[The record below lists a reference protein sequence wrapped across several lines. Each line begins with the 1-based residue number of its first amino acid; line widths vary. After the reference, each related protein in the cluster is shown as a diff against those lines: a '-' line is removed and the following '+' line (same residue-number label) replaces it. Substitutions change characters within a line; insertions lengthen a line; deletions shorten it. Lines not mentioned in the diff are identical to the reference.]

1 MGKINLLD
9 SSVYNHISAGEVVTN
24 PSAVVKEL
32 VENSI
37 DAGADKITIEVE
49 GGGIT
54 KIRVIDNG
62 SGMEKDDVKKAFL
75 SHATSKISNIDD
87 IFHISTLGFR
97 GEALAS
103 IGAVSKANI
112 VTKTRDTDTGVSLSV
127 EGGVFGDVTECASTD
142 GTSVTVTNLF
152 YNTPARL
159 KFLKAT
165 RFEQSDINK
174 VVSRFILGHP
184 QISFT
189 YLVDG
194 ELFYQSSSGTLF
206 DAIYSVYGAEF
217 LQEMFSMDIKENGI
231 HLSGY
236 ICTPLGT
243 KNSNSWQNTFVNGRW
258 VESKSISTACFN
270 AYSNYVMKN
279 KYPSYILNIEIDP
292 RDVDINVSPQKT
304 EAKFVRDVDVLNL
317 TYKGVALALAK
328 HEKEQ
333 EEKENVERLGAT
345 PTIDKDE
352 KVVINANSFNPNLFE
367 CDKPSEKPIS
377 VTVEEQPE
385 SHLNDTTV
393 QIFEGYNEVKKVE
406 DIKPVSKIVFNS
418 PSSVMSEVMKMEA
431 DKIHKTLS
439 QSTFLEEDE
448 PFKIVGVAFTTYIIV
463 ESGEQLYFIDQH
475 AAHERVLY
483 DKFVAEVKSGD
494 VHSQPLLIPFTLNT
508 SYAESEFLEKYKSE
522 LSSMGFEIDVF
533 GNNAYKISAV
543 PEILSDL
550 DLNIFFRDI
559 FSELNYLTNQ
569 NELIKDKIATKACRS
584 AIKAGDKIGD
594 DEIALL
600 IKMVNSS
607 DSPLQCPH
615 GRPFVVKVTKT
626 ELEKWFKRIVC

>member
-37 DAGADKITIEVE
+37 DAGADRITIEVE

-112 VTKTRDTDTGVSLSV
+112 LTKTRDNDTGASLLV
-127 EGGVFGDVTECASTD
+127 EGGVFGDVTECATTD
-142 GTSVTVTNLF
+142 GTTVSVANLF

-159 KFLKAT
+159 KFLKSQ
-165 RFEQSDINK
+165 RFELNDINK

-194 ELFYQSSSGTLF
+194 EVFYQSTSGSLY
-206 DAIYSVYGAEF
+206 DAMYSVYGADF
-217 LQEMFSMDIKENGI
+217 LQEMFKIDASENGI

-236 ICTPLGT
+236 ICTPFGA
-243 KNSNSWQNTFVNGRW
+243 KNSNSWQNTFINGRW
-258 VESKSISTACFN
+258 VESRGVSSVCFN

-279 KYPSYILNIEIDP
+279 KHPAYVLNIEIDP
-292 RDVDINVSPQKT
+292 SEVDINVSPQKT
-304 EAKFVRDVDVLNL
+304 EAKFVRETDVLNFVF
-317 TYKGVALALAK
+317 KSVEFALAK

-333 EEKENVERLGAT
+333 EEKESVEKLSSIPALEKGEDIVVNVS
-345 PTIDKDE
+345 
-352 KVVINANSFNPNLFE
+352 SFNSIQIRGNEPKVE
-367 CDKPSEKPIS
+367 PIRI
-377 VTVEEQPE
+377 TIEEEPKNQ
-385 SHLNDTTV
+385 LNDTTV
-393 QIFEGYNEVKKVE
+393 KIFDGYNYTPKIENTRPASKV
-406 DIKPVSKIVFNS
+406 VFNS

-439 QSTFLEEDE
+439 QSTFLGEDE
-448 PFKIVGVAFTTYIIV
+448 PFKIIGVAFVTYIIV

-483 DKFVAEVKSGD
+483 DKFKAEIESGD
-494 VHSQPLLIPFTLNT
+494 LHAQPLLVPYTLNT
-508 SYAESEFLEKYKSE
+508 SYAESEFLEKYKTA
-522 LSSMGFEIDVF
+522 LTSMGFEIDVF
-533 GNNAYKISAV
+533 GNNVYKISAV

-550 DLNIFFRDI
+550 DLEAFFRDI

-584 AIKAGDKIGD
+584 AIKAGDRISD

-615 GRPFVVKVTKT
+615 GRPFVVKVTRT